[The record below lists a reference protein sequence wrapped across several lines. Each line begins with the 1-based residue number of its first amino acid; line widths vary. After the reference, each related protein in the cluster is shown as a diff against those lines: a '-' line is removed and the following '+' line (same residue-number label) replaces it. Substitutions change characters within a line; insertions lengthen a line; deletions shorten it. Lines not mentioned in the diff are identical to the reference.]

1 MKDKTFQG
9 AFELLT
15 TPKEYLLCGVI
26 LSLLLALNL
35 YLEYLNYQKL
45 DFSKPTSLNAQ
56 ILLQYPKTKDQK
68 TYFVLK
74 LQSKGMIFYATIK
87 EPLKN
92 LQYRYAQFFGKI
104 KPCSF
109 LESLKSCFFQTYSF
123 SLTRKQD
130 FKSHVRRFIDSAH
143 SSALVGNLYRA
154 LFIGDSLNKDLRDRA
169 NALGINHLL
178 AISGFHLG
186 ILSAS
191 VYFLF
196 SLFYTPLQKR
206 YFPYRNAF
214 YDIGVLVW
222 VFLLGYLLLLD
233 FLPSFFRA
241 FLMGLLGFLACFFGV
256 RLLSFKLLILACC
269 IAIAL
274 LPKLLFSVGFL
285 LSVCGVW
292 YIFLFLKHTQ
302 AFFKTSSFLVRSFQI
317 ISLSVLVFLNMLIIA
332 HAFFPMFSPY
342 QLFSIPLGLIF
353 IVFFPLSLFLHAVG
367 LGSLLDSILNMPL
380 TIPTISVFSPL
391 WLLGVHL
398 FLTILSVRFFKVYL
412 SMNVLSAGFF
422 LYCCYQ
428 YIIMPSLMPSL
439 IVG

>member
-9 AFELLT
+9 AFDLLS
-15 TPKEYLLCGVI
+15 TPKEYLWCGVV
-26 LSLLLALNL
+26 LSLLLAINL
-35 YLEYLNYQKL
+35 YLEYLNHQKL

-74 LQSKGMIFYATIK
+74 LQSKGMIFYTTIK

-92 LQYRYAQFFGKI
+92 LQYRHAQFFGKI
-104 KPCSF
+104 KSCSF

-130 FKSHVRRFIDSAH
+130 FKSHARHFIDSAH
-143 SSALVGNLYRA
+143 SNALVGNLYRA

-186 ILSAS
+186 ILSMS

-256 RLLSFKLLILACC
+256 RILSFKLLVLACC

-302 AFFKTSSFLVRSFQI
+302 IFFKDSSFFKRSFQAI
-317 ISLSVLVFLNMLIIA
+317 VSSVLVFLNMLIVA

-367 LGSLLDSILNMPL
+367 LGSLLDNILSMPL
-380 TIPTISVFSPL
+380 TIPTISVSSPL
-391 WLLGVHL
+391 WLLGAHL
-398 FLTILSVRFFKVYL
+398 FLTIVSARFFKVYL
-412 SMNVLSAGFF
+412 SMNVLSMGFF

-428 YIIMPSLMPSL
+428 YIIMPSS

>member
-15 TPKEYLLCGVI
+15 TPKEYLLCGVF
-26 LSLLLALNL
+26 LSLLLAINL

-74 LQSKGMIFYATIK
+74 LQSKGMIFYSTIK

-130 FKSHVRRFIDSAH
+130 FKSHVRHFIDSAH

-186 ILSAS
+186 ILSAG

-196 SLFYTPLQKR
+196 SLFYAPLQKR

-241 FLMGLLGFLACFFGV
+241 FLMGLLGFLACFFGA

-302 AFFKTSSFLVRSFQI
+302 AFFKTSSFLVRSFQV
-317 ISLSVLVFLNMLIIA
+317 ISLSALIFLNMLIIV

-367 LGSLLDSILNMPL
+367 LGSLLDRLLNMPL
-380 TIPTISVFSPL
+380 TIPTISIPSPL

-398 FLTILSVRFFKVYL
+398 FLTILSARFFKVYL

-428 YIIMPSLMPSL
+428 YIIMPSS

>member
-26 LSLLLALNL
+26 LSLLLSLNF

-74 LQSKGMIFYATIK
+74 LQSKGMIFYTTIK

-92 LQYRYAQFFGKI
+92 LQYRHAQFFGKI
-104 KPCSF
+104 KHCPF

-123 SLTRKQD
+123 SLTRKHN
-130 FKSHVRRFIDSAH
+130 FKSHVRHFIDSAH
-143 SSALVGNLYRA
+143 SNALVGNLYRA

-302 AFFKTSSFLVRSFQI
+302 IFFKTSSFWMRSFQAI
-317 ISLSVLVFLNMLIIA
+317 ALSALVFLNMLIIA

-367 LGSLLDSILNMPL
+367 LGSLLDNVLSMPL
-380 TIPTISVFSPL
+380 TIPTIPVSSPL
-391 WLLGVHL
+391 WLLGAHL
-398 FLTILSVRFFKVYL
+398 FLTILSARFFKVYL

-428 YIIMPSLMPSL
+428 YIIMPSL

>member
-15 TPKEYLLCGVI
+15 TPKEYLLCGVF
-26 LSLLLALNL
+26 LSLLLAINL

-74 LQSKGMIFYATIK
+74 LQSKGMIFYSTIK

-130 FKSHVRRFIDSAH
+130 FKLHWRRFIDSAH
-143 SSALVGNLYRA
+143 SSALMGNLYRT

-186 ILSAS
+186 ILSVS

-196 SLFYTPLQKR
+196 SIFYTPLQKR

-302 AFFKTSSFLVRSFQI
+302 AFFKTSSFLMRSLQA
-317 ISLSVLVFLNMLIIA
+317 ISLSALIFLNMLIIA

-353 IVFFPLSLFLHAVG
+353 IVFFPLSLILHAVG

-380 TIPTISVFSPL
+380 AIPTISIPSPL

-398 FLTILSVRFFKVYL
+398 FLTILSARFFKVYL

-428 YIIMPSLMPSL
+428 YIIMPSS

>member
-15 TPKEYLLCGVI
+15 TPKEYLLCGII

-56 ILLQYPKTKDQK
+56 ILLQYSKTKDQK

-74 LQSKGMIFYATIK
+74 LQSKGMIFYTTIK

-92 LQYRYAQFFGKI
+92 LQYRHTQFFGKI

-123 SLTRKQD
+123 SLTRKHN
-130 FKSHVRRFIDSAH
+130 FKSHVRHFIDSTH
-143 SSALVGNLYRA
+143 SNALVGNLYRA

-302 AFFKTSSFLVRSFQI
+302 IFFKTSSFLMRSFQA
-317 ISLSVLVFLNMLIIA
+317 ISLSALVFLNMLIVA

-367 LGSLLDSILNMPL
+367 LGSLLDRLLSMPL
-380 TIPTISVFSPL
+380 TIPTISIPSPL
-391 WLLGVHL
+391 WLLGAHL
-398 FLTILSVRFFKVYL
+398 FLTILSARFFKVYL
-412 SMNVLSAGFF
+412 SMNVLSVGFF

-428 YIIMPSLMPSL
+428 YIIMPSL

>member
-9 AFELLT
+9 AFELLA
-15 TPKEYLLCGVI
+15 TPKEYLWCGVV
-26 LSLLLALNL
+26 LSLLLAINL

-74 LQSKGMIFYATIK
+74 LQSKGMIFYSTIK
-87 EPLKN
+87 EPLKD
-92 LQYRYAQFFGKI
+92 LQYRHAQFFGRI
-104 KPCSF
+104 KSCSF

-130 FKSHVRRFIDSAH
+130 FKSHVRHFIDSAH

-186 ILSAS
+186 ILSVS

-196 SLFYTPLQKR
+196 SLFYTHLQKR

-302 AFFKTSSFLVRSFQI
+302 AFFKTSSFLARSFQA
-317 ISLSVLVFLNMLIIA
+317 ISLSVLVFLNMLIVA

-367 LGSLLDSILNMPL
+367 LGSLLDRLLSMPL
-380 TIPTISVFSPL
+380 TIPTISIPSPL
-391 WLLGVHL
+391 WLLGAHL
-398 FLTILSVRFFKVYL
+398 FLTILSARFFKVYL

-428 YIIMPSLMPSL
+428 YIIMPSL

>member
-74 LQSKGMIFYATIK
+74 LQSKGMIFYSTIK

-130 FKSHVRRFIDSAH
+130 FKSHVRHFIDSAH

-186 ILSAS
+186 ILSVS

-302 AFFKTSSFLVRSFQI
+302 AFFKISSFLVRSFQV
-317 ISLSVLVFLNMLIIA
+317 ISLSALVFLNMLIIA

-391 WLLGVHL
+391 WLLGAHL

-428 YIIMPSLMPSL
+428 YIIMPSL

>member
-130 FKSHVRRFIDSAH
+130 FKSHVRHFIDSAH

-169 NALGINHLL
+169 NALGISHLL

-302 AFFKTSSFLVRSFQI
+302 AFFKTSSFLVRSFQV
-317 ISLSVLVFLNMLIIA
+317 ISLSALVFLNMLIIA

-367 LGSLLDSILNMPL
+367 LGSLLDRILNMPL
-380 TIPTISVFSPL
+380 TIPTISIPSPL
-391 WLLGVHL
+391 WLLGAHL
-398 FLTILSVRFFKVYL
+398 FLTILSARFFKVYL

-428 YIIMPSLMPSL
+428 YIIMPSL

>member
-9 AFELLT
+9 AFELLA
-15 TPKEYLLCGVI
+15 TPKEYLWCGVI
-26 LSLLLALNL
+26 LSLLLAINL

-74 LQSKGMIFYATIK
+74 LQSKGMIFYTTIK

-92 LQYRYAQFFGKI
+92 LQYRHAQFFGKI
-104 KPCSF
+104 KSCSF

-123 SLTRKQD
+123 SLMRKQD
-130 FKSHVRRFIDSAH
+130 LKSHARHFIDSVH
-143 SSALVGNLYRA
+143 SNALVGNLYRA

-169 NALGINHLL
+169 NVLGINHLL

-186 ILSAS
+186 ILSMS

-256 RLLSFKLLILACC
+256 RILSFKLLVLACC

-302 AFFKTSSFLVRSFQI
+302 IFFKDSSFWMRSFQAI
-317 ISLSVLVFLNMLIIA
+317 ALSVLVFLNMLIVV

-367 LGSLLDSILNMPL
+367 LGSLLDHFLSMPL
-380 TIPTISVFSPL
+380 TIPTISVSSPL

-398 FLTILSVRFFKVYL
+398 FLTILSTRFFKVYL

-428 YIIMPSLMPSL
+428 YIIMPSL

>member
-15 TPKEYLLCGVI
+15 TPKEYLLCGVF
-26 LSLLLALNL
+26 LSLLLAINL

-74 LQSKGMIFYATIK
+74 LQSKGMIFYTTIK

-92 LQYRYAQFFGKI
+92 LQYRHAQFFGRI
-104 KPCSF
+104 KPCFF

-130 FKSHVRRFIDSAH
+130 FKSHLRHFIDSAH
-143 SSALVGNLYRA
+143 SSALAGNLYRA

-186 ILSAS
+186 ILSVS

-256 RLLSFKLLILACC
+256 RL
-269 IAIAL
+269 
-274 LPKLLFSVGFL
+274 
-285 LSVCGVW
+285 
-292 YIFLFLKHTQ
+292 
-302 AFFKTSSFLVRSFQI
+302 
-317 ISLSVLVFLNMLIIA
+317 
-332 HAFFPMFSPY
+332 
-342 QLFSIPLGLIF
+342 
-353 IVFFPLSLFLHAVG
+353 
-367 LGSLLDSILNMPL
+367 
-380 TIPTISVFSPL
+380 
-391 WLLGVHL
+391 
-398 FLTILSVRFFKVYL
+398 
-412 SMNVLSAGFF
+412 
-422 LYCCYQ
+422 
-428 YIIMPSLMPSL
+428 
-439 IVG
+439 

>member
-9 AFELLT
+9 AFELLS
-15 TPKEYLLCGVI
+15 TPKEYLWCGVV
-26 LSLLLALNL
+26 LSLLLAINL

-45 DFSKPTSLNAQ
+45 DFSKPASLNAQ

-74 LQSKGMIFYATIK
+74 LQSKNMIFYTTIK

-92 LQYRYAQFFGKI
+92 LQYRHAQFFGKI
-104 KPCSF
+104 KSCSF

-130 FKSHVRRFIDSAH
+130 FKSHARHFIDSVH
-143 SSALVGNLYRA
+143 SNALVGNLYRA
-154 LFIGDSLNKDLRDRA
+154 LFIGDNLNKDLRDRA

-292 YIFLFLKHTQ
+292 YIFLFLKHAQ
-302 AFFKTSSFLVRSFQI
+302 IFFKTSSFLRRSFQV
-317 ISLSVLVFLNMLIIA
+317 ISLSALVFLNMLIIA

-353 IVFFPLSLFLHAVG
+353 IVFFPLSLFLHVVG
-367 LGSLLDSILNMPL
+367 LGSLLDHILSMPL
-380 TIPTISVFSPL
+380 IIPTISVPSPL

-398 FLTILSVRFFKVYL
+398 FLTILSARFFKVYL

-428 YIIMPSLMPSL
+428 YIIMPSL

>member
-1 MKDKTFQG
+1 MKDKTFRG
-9 AFELLT
+9 AFELLS
-15 TPKEYLLCGVI
+15 TPKEYLWCGVV
-26 LSLLLALNL
+26 LSLLLAINL

-74 LQSKGMIFYATIK
+74 LQSKGMIFYTTIK

-92 LQYRYAQFFGKI
+92 LQYRHAQFFGKF
-104 KPCSF
+104 KFCSF

-130 FKSHVRRFIDSAH
+130 FKSHVRHFIDSAH

-222 VFLLGYLLLLD
+222 VFLLEYLLLLD

-302 AFFKTSSFLVRSFQI
+302 AFFKTSSFLARSFQV
-317 ISLSVLVFLNMLIIA
+317 ISLSALVFLNMLIVV
-332 HAFFPMFSPY
+332 HAFFHMFSPY

-367 LGSLLDSILNMPL
+367 LGSLLDNILSMPL
-380 TIPTISVFSPL
+380 TIPTISIPSPL
-391 WLLGVHL
+391 WLLGAHL

-412 SMNVLSAGFF
+412 SMNVLSVGFF

-428 YIIMPSLMPSL
+428 YIIMPSL

>member
-9 AFELLT
+9 AFELLAA
-15 TPKEYLLCGVI
+15 PKEYLVCGVI
-26 LSLLLALNL
+26 LSLLLAFNL

-74 LQSKGMIFYATIK
+74 LQSKGMIFYSTIK

-130 FKSHVRRFIDSAH
+130 FKSHVRDFIDSAH

-154 LFIGDSLNKDLRDRA
+154 LFIGDSLSKDLRDRA

-186 ILSAS
+186 ILSAG

-241 FLMGLLGFLACFFGV
+241 FLMSLLGFLACFFGV

-302 AFFKTSSFLVRSFQI
+302 AFFKTSSFLMRSFQV
-317 ISLSVLVFLNMLIIA
+317 ISLSALIFLNMLIIA

-367 LGSLLDSILNMPL
+367 LGSLLDPILNMPL
-380 TIPTISVFSPL
+380 TIPTISISSPL
-391 WLLGVHL
+391 WLLGAHL
-398 FLTILSVRFFKVYL
+398 FLTILSARFFKVYL

-428 YIIMPSLMPSL
+428 YIIMPSL

>member
-9 AFELLT
+9 AFELLA
-15 TPKEYLLCGVI
+15 TPKEYLWCGVI
-26 LSLLLALNL
+26 LSLLLAINL

-74 LQSKGMIFYATIK
+74 LQSKGMIFYTTIK

-92 LQYRYAQFFGKI
+92 LQYRHAQFFGKI
-104 KPCSF
+104 KSCSF

-123 SLTRKQD
+123 SLTRKHN
-130 FKSHVRRFIDSAH
+130 FKSHLRHFIDSAH
-143 SSALVGNLYRA
+143 SNALVGNLYRA

-256 RLLSFKLLILACC
+256 RILSFKLLVLACG

-302 AFFKTSSFLVRSFQI
+302 IFFKTSSFLMRFFQAI
-317 ISLSVLVFLNMLIIA
+317 ALSVLVFLNMLIIA

-367 LGSLLDSILNMPL
+367 LGSLLDHFLSMPL
-380 TIPTISVFSPL
+380 TIPTISVYSPL
-391 WLLGVHL
+391 WLLGAHL
-398 FLTILSVRFFKVYL
+398 FLTIVSARFFKVYL

-428 YIIMPSLMPSL
+428 YIIMPSS

>member
-9 AFELLT
+9 AFELLAT
-15 TPKEYLLCGVI
+15 SKEYLLCGVI

-68 TYFVLK
+68 TYFILK
-74 LQSKGMIFYATIK
+74 LQSKGMIFYTTIK

-123 SLTRKQD
+123 SLMRKQD
-130 FKSHVRRFIDSAH
+130 FKSHWRRFIDSAH

-302 AFFKTSSFLVRSFQI
+302 AFFKTSSFLARSFQV

-380 TIPTISVFSPL
+380 MIPTISVFSPL

-398 FLTILSVRFFKVYL
+398 FLTILSARFFKVYL

-428 YIIMPSLMPSL
+428 YIIMPGL

>member
-9 AFELLT
+9 AFELLS
-15 TPKEYLLCGVI
+15 TPKEYLWCGVF
-26 LSLLLALNL
+26 LSLLLAINL

-74 LQSKGMIFYATIK
+74 LQSKNMIFYTTIK

-92 LQYRYAQFFGKI
+92 LQYRHVQFFGRI
-104 KPCSF
+104 KSCSF
-109 LESLKSCFFQTYSF
+109 LGSLKSCFFQTYSF

-130 FKSHVRRFIDSAH
+130 FKSHLRHFIDSAH

-256 RLLSFKLLILACC
+256 RLLSFKLLVLACC

-302 AFFKTSSFLVRSFQI
+302 IFFKTSSFLRRFFQAI
-317 ISLSVLVFLNMLIIA
+317 ALSVLVFLNMLIIA

-367 LGSLLDSILNMPL
+367 LGSLLDHILSMPL
-380 TIPTISVFSPL
+380 TIPTISVPSPL

-398 FLTILSVRFFKVYL
+398 FLTILSARFFKVYL
-412 SMNVLSAGFF
+412 SMNVLSVGFF

-428 YIIMPSLMPSL
+428 YIIMPSL

>member
-9 AFELLT
+9 AFELLA
-15 TPKEYLLCGVI
+15 TPKEYLLCGAI
-26 LSLLLALNL
+26 LSLLLAFNL

-74 LQSKGMIFYATIK
+74 FQSKGMIFYTTIK

-92 LQYRYAQFFGKI
+92 LQYRHAQFFGKI
-104 KPCSF
+104 KPCFF

-130 FKSHVRRFIDSAH
+130 FKSHVRRFINSAH

-169 NALGINHLL
+169 NVLGINHLL

-302 AFFKTSSFLVRSFQI
+302 TFFKTSSFWVRSFQI
-317 ISLSVLVFLNMLIIA
+317 ISLSALVFLNMLIIA

-342 QLFSIPLGLIF
+342 QFFSIPLGLIF
-353 IVFFPLSLFLHAVG
+353 IVFFPLSLLLHAVG
-367 LGSLLDSILNMPL
+367 LGSLLDHILNMPL
-380 TIPTISVFSPL
+380 MIPTISVYSPL
-391 WLLGVHL
+391 WLLGAHL

-428 YIIMPSLMPSL
+428 YIIMPSS

>member
-15 TPKEYLLCGVI
+15 TPKEYLLCGVF
-26 LSLLLALNL
+26 LSLLLTLNL

-74 LQSKGMIFYATIK
+74 LQSKGMIFYTTIK
-87 EPLKN
+87 EPLKD
-92 LQYRYAQFFGKI
+92 LQYRHAQFFGKI
-104 KPCSF
+104 KSCSF

-123 SLTRKQD
+123 SLMRKHN
-130 FKSHVRRFIDSAH
+130 FKSHARHFIDSAH
-143 SSALVGNLYRA
+143 SNALVGNLYRA

-256 RLLSFKLLILACC
+256 RLLSFKLLVLACC

-302 AFFKTSSFLVRSFQI
+302 IFFKDSSFLKRSFQAI
-317 ISLSVLVFLNMLIIA
+317 ALSVLVFLNMLIIV

-367 LGSLLDSILNMPL
+367 LGSLLDHILSMPL
-380 TIPTISVFSPL
+380 TIPTISIPSPL

-428 YIIMPSLMPSL
+428 YIIMPSL

>member
-15 TPKEYLLCGVI
+15 TPKEYLVCGVI
-26 LSLLLALNL
+26 LSLLLAINL

-74 LQSKGMIFYATIK
+74 LQSKGMIFYSTIK

-130 FKSHVRRFIDSAH
+130 SKSHVRHLIDSAH

-256 RLLSFKLLILACC
+256 RLLSFKLLTLACC

-302 AFFKTSSFLVRSFQI
+302 IFFKTSSFLMRSFQV
-317 ISLSVLVFLNMLIIA
+317 ISLSALIFLNMLIIA

-353 IVFFPLSLFLHAVG
+353 VVFFPLSLFLHAVG

-398 FLTILSVRFFKVYL
+398 FLTILSARFFKVYL
-412 SMNVLSAGFF
+412 SMNVLSTGFF

-428 YIIMPSLMPSL
+428 YIIMPSL

>member
-9 AFELLT
+9 AFDLLS
-15 TPKEYLLCGVI
+15 TPKEYLWCGVV
-26 LSLLLALNL
+26 LSLLLAINL
-35 YLEYLNYQKL
+35 YLEYLNHQRL

-56 ILLQYPKTKDQK
+56 ILLQYPKIKDQK

-74 LQSKGMIFYATIK
+74 LQSKGMIFYTTIK
-87 EPLKN
+87 EPLKD
-92 LQYRYAQFFGKI
+92 LQYRHAQFFGKI
-104 KPCSF
+104 KSCSF

-130 FKSHVRRFIDSAH
+130 FKSHLRHFIDSAH
-143 SSALVGNLYRA
+143 SNALVGNLYRA

-302 AFFKTSSFLVRSFQI
+302 AFFKTSSFLMRSFQV
-317 ISLSVLVFLNMLIIA
+317 ISLSALIFLNMLIVA

-367 LGSLLDSILNMPL
+367 LGSLLDNILSMPL
-380 TIPTISVFSPL
+380 TIPTISVSSPL

-398 FLTILSVRFFKVYL
+398 FLTILSARFFKVYL
-412 SMNVLSAGFF
+412 SMNVLSTGFF

-428 YIIMPSLMPSL
+428 YIIMPSL

>member
-9 AFELLT
+9 AFELLS
-15 TPKEYLLCGVI
+15 TPKEYLWCGVV
-26 LSLLLALNL
+26 LSLLLAINL

-74 LQSKGMIFYATIK
+74 LQSKGMIFYTTIK

-92 LQYRYAQFFGKI
+92 LQYRHAQFFGKI
-104 KPCSF
+104 KSCSF

-130 FKSHVRRFIDSAH
+130 FKSHARHFIDSAH
-143 SSALVGNLYRA
+143 SNALVGNLYRA

-256 RLLSFKLLILACC
+256 RLLSFKLLVLACC

-302 AFFKTSSFLVRSFQI
+302 AFFKTSSFLARSFQA
-317 ISLSVLVFLNMLIIA
+317 ISLSALVFLNMLIIA

-367 LGSLLDSILNMPL
+367 LGSLLDDILSMPL
-380 TIPTISVFSPL
+380 TIPTISVPSPL
-391 WLLGVHL
+391 WLLGAHL
-398 FLTILSVRFFKVYL
+398 FLTILSARFFKVYL

-428 YIIMPSLMPSL
+428 YIIMPSS

>member
-35 YLEYLNYQKL
+35 YLEYLNYQKF

-130 FKSHVRRFIDSAH
+130 FKSHLRHFIDSTH
-143 SSALVGNLYRA
+143 SNALVGNLYRA

-302 AFFKTSSFLVRSFQI
+302 IFFKNSSFLMRSFQAI
-317 ISLSVLVFLNMLIIA
+317 ALSVLVFLNMLIIA

-367 LGSLLDSILNMPL
+367 LGSLLDHFLSMPL
-380 TIPTISVFSPL
+380 TIPTISISSPL
-391 WLLGVHL
+391 WLLGAHL
-398 FLTILSVRFFKVYL
+398 FLTILSTRFFKVYL
-412 SMNVLSAGFF
+412 SMNVLSMGFF

-428 YIIMPSLMPSL
+428 YIIIMPSL
-439 IVG
+439 I

>member
-15 TPKEYLLCGVI
+15 TPKEYLWCGVF
-26 LSLLLALNL
+26 LSLLLAINL

-74 LQSKGMIFYATIK
+74 LQSKGMIFYTTIK

-109 LESLKSCFFQTYSF
+109 LESLRSCFFQTYSF
-123 SLTRKQD
+123 SLMRKHN
-130 FKSHVRRFIDSAH
+130 FKSHWRDFIDSAH
-143 SSALVGNLYRA
+143 SNALVGNLYRA

-169 NALGINHLL
+169 NTLGINHLL

-186 ILSAS
+186 ILSMS

-302 AFFKTSSFLVRSFQI
+302 IFFKDSSFLKRSFQAI
-317 ISLSVLVFLNMLIIA
+317 ALSVLVFLNMLIIA

-367 LGSLLDSILNMPL
+367 LGSLLDNVLSMPL
-380 TIPTISVFSPL
+380 TIPTISVSSPL

-398 FLTILSVRFFKVYL
+398 LLTILSARSFKVYL
-412 SMNVLSAGFF
+412 SMNVLSVGFF

-428 YIIMPSLMPSL
+428 YIIMPSL

>member
-9 AFELLT
+9 AFELLS
-15 TPKEYLLCGVI
+15 TPKEYLWCGVV
-26 LSLLLALNL
+26 LSLLFVINL
-35 YLEYLNYQKL
+35 YVEYLNYQKL
-45 DFSKPTSLNAQ
+45 DFSKPTSLDAQ
-56 ILLQYPKTKDQK
+56 ILLQYPKTNNQK
-68 TYFVLK
+68 SYFVLK
-74 LQSKGMIFYATIK
+74 LQSKGMIFYTTIK

-92 LQYRYAQFFGKI
+92 LQYRHAHFFGKI

-109 LESLKSCFFQTYSF
+109 LESLRSCFFQTFSF

-130 FKSHVRRFIDSAH
+130 FKSYLRHLIDSAH
-143 SSALVGNLYRA
+143 ENALVSNLYRA
-154 LFIGDSLNKDLRDRA
+154 LFIGDSLNKDLRDKA

-196 SLFYTPLQKR
+196 SLFYAPLQKR

-222 VFLLGYLLLLD
+222 VFMLGYLALLD

-256 RLLSFKLLILACC
+256 RILSFKLLILACC

-292 YIFLFLKHTQ
+292 YIFLFLKH
-302 AFFKTSSFLVRSFQI
+302 ARVFLKNSSLWMRFFQV
-317 ISLSVLVFLNMLIIA
+317 ISLSALVFLNMLIIV

-342 QLFSIPLGLIF
+342 QLFSIPLGLVF

-367 LGSLLDSILNMPL
+367 LGSLLDQMLSMPL
-380 TIPTISVFSPL
+380 TIPTISIFSPL

-398 FLTILSVRFFKVYL
+398 CLTILSARFFKVYL
-412 SMNVLSAGFF
+412 SMHVLSAGFF

-428 YIIMPSLMPSL
+428 YIIMPSSM
-439 IVG
+439 VGG

>member
-9 AFELLT
+9 AFELLS
-15 TPKEYLLCGVI
+15 TPKEYLWCGVV
-26 LSLLLALNL
+26 LSLLLAINL

-74 LQSKGMIFYATIK
+74 LQSKGMIFYTTIK

-92 LQYRYAQFFGKI
+92 LQYRHAQFFGKI
-104 KPCSF
+104 KSCSF

-123 SLTRKQD
+123 SLMRKHN
-130 FKSHVRRFIDSAH
+130 FKSHWRHFIDSAH

-302 AFFKTSSFLVRSFQI
+302 IFFKDSSFLKRSFQAI
-317 ISLSVLVFLNMLIIA
+317 ALSVLVFLNMLIVA

-367 LGSLLDSILNMPL
+367 LGSLLDHILSMPL
-380 TIPTISVFSPL
+380 MIPTISVSSPL

-398 FLTILSVRFFKVYL
+398 FLTILSARFFKVYL
-412 SMNVLSAGFF
+412 SMNVLSMGFF

-428 YIIMPSLMPSL
+428 YIIMPSL

>member
-9 AFELLT
+9 AFELLS
-15 TPKEYLLCGVI
+15 TPKEYLVCGVI
-26 LSLLLALNL
+26 LSLLLAINL

-45 DFSKPTSLNAQ
+45 DFSKPTSLSAQ

-74 LQSKGMIFYATIK
+74 LQSKGMIFYTTIK

-92 LQYRYAQFFGKI
+92 LQYRHAQFFGRI
-104 KPCSF
+104 KSCSF

-123 SLTRKQD
+123 SLTRKHN
-130 FKSHVRRFIDSAH
+130 FKSHLRHSIDSAH
-143 SSALVGNLYRA
+143 SSASVGNLYRA

-186 ILSAS
+186 ILSVS

-302 AFFKTSSFLVRSFQI
+302 IFFKTSSFLVRSFQV
-317 ISLSVLVFLNMLIIA
+317 ISLSALVFLNMLIIA

-353 IVFFPLSLFLHAVG
+353 IVFFPLSLLLHAVG
-367 LGSLLDSILNMPL
+367 LGSLLDHILNMPL
-380 TIPTISVFSPL
+380 AIPTISISSPL
-391 WLLGVHL
+391 WLLGAHL
-398 FLTILSVRFFKVYL
+398 FLTILSARFFKVYL

-428 YIIMPSLMPSL
+428 YIIMPSL

>member
-26 LSLLLALNL
+26 LSLLLAINL

-74 LQSKGMIFYATIK
+74 LQSKGMIFYTTIK
-87 EPLKN
+87 ESLKN
-92 LQYRYAQFFGKI
+92 LQYRHAQFFGRI
-104 KPCSF
+104 KSCSF

-130 FKSHVRRFIDSAH
+130 FKSHLRHFIDSTH

-302 AFFKTSSFLVRSFQI
+302 AFFKSSSFLMRSFQA
-317 ISLSVLVFLNMLIIA
+317 ISLSALVFLNMLIIA

-353 IVFFPLSLFLHAVG
+353 IVFFPLSLLLHAVG
-367 LGSLLDSILNMPL
+367 LGSLLDRILNMPL
-380 TIPTISVFSPL
+380 AIPTISVFSPL

-412 SMNVLSAGFF
+412 SMNVLSVGFF

-428 YIIMPSLMPSL
+428 YIIMLGL
-439 IVG
+439 IVS

>member
-15 TPKEYLLCGVI
+15 TPKEYLWCGVV
-26 LSLLLALNL
+26 LSLLLAINL

-74 LQSKGMIFYATIK
+74 LQSKGMIFYTTIK
-87 EPLKN
+87 EPLKD
-92 LQYRYAQFFGKI
+92 LQYRHAQFFGRI
-104 KPCSF
+104 KFCSF

-130 FKSHVRRFIDSAH
+130 FKSHARHFIDSVH
-143 SSALVGNLYRA
+143 SNALVGNLYRA

-302 AFFKTSSFLVRSFQI
+302 AFFKTSSFLMRSFQV
-317 ISLSVLVFLNMLIIA
+317 ISLSALVFLNMLIVA

-367 LGSLLDSILNMPL
+367 LGSLLDRLLNMPL
-380 TIPTISVFSPL
+380 AIPTISIPSPL
-391 WLLGVHL
+391 WLLGAHL
-398 FLTILSVRFFKVYL
+398 FLTILSARSFKVYL

-428 YIIMPSLMPSL
+428 YIIMPSL

>member
-1 MKDKTFQG
+1 M
-9 AFELLT
+9 LS
-15 TPKEYLLCGVI
+15 TPKEYSWCGVV
-26 LSLLLALNL
+26 LSLLLAINL
-35 YLEYLNYQKL
+35 YLEYLNHQKL

-74 LQSKGMIFYATIK
+74 LQSKGMIFYTTIK

-92 LQYRYAQFFGKI
+92 LQYRHAQFFGKI
-104 KPCSF
+104 KSCSF

-123 SLTRKQD
+123 SLTRKHN
-130 FKSHVRRFIDSAH
+130 FKSRLRHFIDSAH
-143 SSALVGNLYRA
+143 SNALVGNLYRA

-256 RLLSFKLLILACC
+256 RLLSFKLLVLACC

-285 LSVCGVW
+285 FSVCGVW

-302 AFFKTSSFLVRSFQI
+302 AFFKTPSFLMRSFQAI
-317 ISLSVLVFLNMLIIA
+317 ALSVLVFLNMLIVA

-353 IVFFPLSLFLHAVG
+353 IVFFPLSLFLHVVG
-367 LGSLLDSILNMPL
+367 LGSLLDHILSMPL
-380 TIPTISVFSPL
+380 MIPTISVPSPL

-398 FLTILSVRFFKVYL
+398 FLTILSARFFKVYL
-412 SMNVLSAGFF
+412 SMNVLSMGFF

-428 YIIMPSLMPSL
+428 YIIMPSS

>member
-9 AFELLT
+9 AFELLS
-15 TPKEYLLCGVI
+15 TPKEYLWCGVV
-26 LSLLLALNL
+26 LSLLLAINL

-74 LQSKGMIFYATIK
+74 LQSKGMIFYSTIK

-92 LQYRYAQFFGKI
+92 LQYRHAQFFGRI
-104 KPCSF
+104 KPCFF

-130 FKSHVRRFIDSAH
+130 FKSHLRHFIDSAH
-143 SSALVGNLYRA
+143 SNALAGNLYRA

-186 ILSAS
+186 ILSMS

-302 AFFKTSSFLVRSFQI
+302 AFFKTSSFWVRSFQI
-317 ISLSVLVFLNMLIIA
+317 ISLSVLVFLNMLIIV

-367 LGSLLDSILNMPL
+367 LGSLLDRILNMPL
-380 TIPTISVFSPL
+380 MIPTISVYSPL

-398 FLTILSVRFFKVYL
+398 FLTILSARFFKVYL

-428 YIIMPSLMPSL
+428 YIIMPSL

>member
-9 AFELLT
+9 AFELLA
-15 TPKEYLLCGVI
+15 TPKEYLWCGVV
-26 LSLLLALNL
+26 LSLLLAINL

-74 LQSKGMIFYATIK
+74 LQSKNMIFYTTIK

-92 LQYRYAQFFGKI
+92 LQYRHAHFFGRI
-104 KPCSF
+104 KSCSF

-130 FKSHVRRFIDSAH
+130 FKSHVRHFIDSAH
-143 SSALVGNLYRA
+143 SNALVGNLYRA

-256 RLLSFKLLILACC
+256 RILSFKLLILACC

-302 AFFKTSSFLVRSFQI
+302 IFFKDSSFLRRSFQV
-317 ISLSVLVFLNMLIIA
+317 ISLSALVFLNMLIIA

-367 LGSLLDSILNMPL
+367 LGSLLDHILSMPL
-380 TIPTISVFSPL
+380 TIPTISVPSPL

-398 FLTILSVRFFKVYL
+398 FLTILSARFFKVYL

-428 YIIMPSLMPSL
+428 YIIMPSL

>member
-130 FKSHVRRFIDSAH
+130 FKSHVRHFIDSAH

-274 LPKLLFSVGFL
+274 FPKLLFSVGFL

-302 AFFKTSSFLVRSFQI
+302 AFFKNSSFLARSFQV
-317 ISLSVLVFLNMLIIA
+317 ISLSILVFLNMLIIV

-367 LGSLLDSILNMPL
+367 LGSLLDHILNMPL
-380 TIPTISVFSPL
+380 MIPTISVSSPL

-398 FLTILSVRFFKVYL
+398 FLTILSARFFKVYL

-428 YIIMPSLMPSL
+428 YIIMPSS

>member
-15 TPKEYLLCGVI
+15 TPKEYLLCGVF
-26 LSLLLALNL
+26 LSLLLAINL

-74 LQSKGMIFYATIK
+74 LQSKGMIFYTTIK

-92 LQYRYAQFFGKI
+92 LQYRYAQFFGRI
-104 KPCSF
+104 KSCSF

-130 FKSHVRRFIDSAH
+130 FKSHLRHFIDSAH
-143 SSALVGNLYRA
+143 SNALAGNLYRA

-186 ILSAS
+186 ILSVS

-292 YIFLFLKHTQ
+292 YIFLFLKHAQ
-302 AFFKTSSFLVRSFQI
+302 AFFKTSSFLMRSFQV
-317 ISLSVLVFLNMLIIA
+317 ISLSALVFLNMLIVA

-353 IVFFPLSLFLHAVG
+353 IVFFPLSLLLHAVG
-367 LGSLLDSILNMPL
+367 LGSLLDRILNMPL
-380 TIPTISVFSPL
+380 AIPTISVPSPL
-391 WLLGVHL
+391 WLLGAHL

-412 SMNVLSAGFF
+412 SMNVLSVGFF

-428 YIIMPSLMPSL
+428 YIIMPGL

>member
-15 TPKEYLLCGVI
+15 TPKEYLLCVVI

-74 LQSKGMIFYATIK
+74 LQSKGMIFYSTIK

-130 FKSHVRRFIDSAH
+130 FKSHVRHFIDSAH

-241 FLMGLLGFLACFFGV
+241 FLMGLLGFLACFFGI

-302 AFFKTSSFLVRSFQI
+302 AFFKTSSFLMRSFQV
-317 ISLSVLVFLNMLIIA
+317 ISLSALVFLNMLIIA

-367 LGSLLDSILNMPL
+367 LGSLLDPILNMPL

-391 WLLGVHL
+391 WLLGAHL

-412 SMNVLSAGFF
+412 SMNVLSTGFF

-428 YIIMPSLMPSL
+428 YIIMPSS

>member
-9 AFELLT
+9 AFELLS
-15 TPKEYLLCGVI
+15 TPKEYLWCGVF
-26 LSLLLALNL
+26 LSLLLAINL

-45 DFSKPTSLNAQ
+45 DFSKPTSLSAQ

-74 LQSKGMIFYATIK
+74 LQSKGMIFYTTIK

-92 LQYRYAQFFGKI
+92 LQYRHAQFFGKI
-104 KPCSF
+104 KSCSF

-130 FKSHVRRFIDSAH
+130 FKSHARHFIDSAH
-143 SSALVGNLYRA
+143 SNALVGNLYRA

-186 ILSAS
+186 ILSVS

-256 RLLSFKLLILACC
+256 RLLSFKLLVLACC

-274 LPKLLFSVGFL
+274 LPKLLFSVGLL

-292 YIFLFLKHTQ
+292 YIFLFLKHTEI
-302 AFFKTSSFLVRSFQI
+302 FFKTSSFLMRSLQI
-317 ISLSVLVFLNMLIIA
+317 ISLSALVFLNMLIVA

-367 LGSLLDSILNMPL
+367 LGSLLDPILNMPL
-380 TIPTISVFSPL
+380 TIPTISIPSPL

-398 FLTILSVRFFKVYL
+398 FLTILSARFFKVYL

-428 YIIMPSLMPSL
+428 YIIMPSL

>member
-35 YLEYLNYQKL
+35 YLEYLNYQKF

-130 FKSHVRRFIDSAH
+130 FKSHLRHFIDSTH
-143 SSALVGNLYRA
+143 SNALVGNLYRA

-302 AFFKTSSFLVRSFQI
+302 IFFKNSSFLMRSFQAI
-317 ISLSVLVFLNMLIIA
+317 ALSVLVFLNMLIIA

-367 LGSLLDSILNMPL
+367 LGSLLDHFLSMPL
-380 TIPTISVFSPL
+380 TIPTISISSPL
-391 WLLGVHL
+391 WLLGAHL
-398 FLTILSVRFFKVYL
+398 FLTILSTRFFKVYL
-412 SMNVLSAGFF
+412 SMNVLSMGFF

-428 YIIMPSLMPSL
+428 YIIMPSL

>member
-1 MKDKTFQG
+1 MF
-9 AFELLT
+9 
-15 TPKEYLLCGVI
+15 
-26 LSLLLALNL
+26 LSLLLAINL

-56 ILLQYPKTKDQK
+56 ILLQYPKTKDQR

-74 LQSKGMIFYATIK
+74 LQSKNMIFYTTIK
-87 EPLKN
+87 EPLKD
-92 LQYRYAQFFGKI
+92 LQYRHAQFFGKI
-104 KPCSF
+104 KSCSF

-123 SLTRKQD
+123 SLTRKHN
-130 FKSHVRRFIDSAH
+130 FKSHARHFIDSTH
-143 SSALVGNLYRA
+143 SNALVGNLYRA

-186 ILSAS
+186 ILSVS

-302 AFFKTSSFLVRSFQI
+302 IFFKTSSFLRRSFQAI
-317 ISLSVLVFLNMLIIA
+317 ALSVLVFLNMLIIA

-367 LGSLLDSILNMPL
+367 LGSLLDHILSMPL
-380 TIPTISVFSPL
+380 TIPTISVYSPL
-391 WLLGVHL
+391 WLLGAHL
-398 FLTILSVRFFKVYL
+398 FLTILSARSFKVYL

-428 YIIMPSLMPSL
+428 YIIMPSL

>member
-15 TPKEYLLCGVI
+15 TPKEYLVCGVI

-56 ILLQYPKTKDQK
+56 ILLQYPKAKDQK

-74 LQSKGMIFYATIK
+74 LQSKGMIFYSTIK

-130 FKSHVRRFIDSAH
+130 FKSHVRHFIDSAH

-222 VFLLGYLLLLD
+222 VFLLGYLLLLN

-302 AFFKTSSFLVRSFQI
+302 AFFKTSSFLVRSFQV
-317 ISLSVLVFLNMLIIA
+317 ISLSTLVFLNMLIIA

-353 IVFFPLSLFLHAVG
+353 VVFFPLSLFLHAVG

-391 WLLGVHL
+391 WLLGAHL

-428 YIIMPSLMPSL
+428 YIIMPSL

>member
-15 TPKEYLLCGVI
+15 TPKEYLWCGVF
-26 LSLLLALNL
+26 LSLLLAINL

-74 LQSKGMIFYATIK
+74 LQSKGMIFYTTIK

-92 LQYRYAQFFGKI
+92 LQYRHAQFFGKI
-104 KPCSF
+104 KSCSF

-130 FKSHVRRFIDSAH
+130 FKSHLRHFIDSAH

-256 RLLSFKLLILACC
+256 RLLSFKLLVLACC

-302 AFFKTSSFLVRSFQI
+302 IFFKNSSFLMRFFQAI
-317 ISLSVLVFLNMLIIA
+317 ALSVLVFLNMLIIA

-367 LGSLLDSILNMPL
+367 LGSLLDHLLSMPL
-380 TIPTISVFSPL
+380 TIPTISIPSPL

-398 FLTILSVRFFKVYL
+398 FLTTLSVRFFKVYL

-428 YIIMPSLMPSL
+428 YIIMPSL

>member
-9 AFELLT
+9 AFELLS
-15 TPKEYLLCGVI
+15 TPKEYLWCGVV
-26 LSLLLALNL
+26 LSLLLAINL
-35 YLEYLNYQKL
+35 YLEYLNHQKL

-74 LQSKGMIFYATIK
+74 LQSKGMIFYTTIK

-92 LQYRYAQFFGKI
+92 LQYRHAQFFGKI
-104 KPCSF
+104 KSCSF

-123 SLTRKQD
+123 SLTRKHN
-130 FKSHVRRFIDSAH
+130 FKSHVRHFIDSVH
-143 SSALVGNLYRA
+143 SNALVGNLYRA

-196 SLFYTPLQKR
+196 SLFYTPLQQR

-256 RLLSFKLLILACC
+256 RLLSFKLLVLACC

-302 AFFKTSSFLVRSFQI
+302 IFFKTSSFLMRSFQV
-317 ISLSVLVFLNMLIIA
+317 ISLSALVFLNMLIIA

-367 LGSLLDSILNMPL
+367 LGSLLDHFLSMPL
-380 TIPTISVFSPL
+380 TIPTISVSSPL

-398 FLTILSVRFFKVYL
+398 FLTIVSVRSFKVYL

-428 YIIMPSLMPSL
+428 YIIMPSL